1 MKVTVFLGSMKVT
14 VYLGSMKVTVYLGS
28 MKVRLARAAV
38 TNRKVSSLHSCLSTM
53 LLLQV

>member
-1 MKVTVFLGSMKVT
+1 MKVT

-38 TNRKVSSLHSCLSTM
+38 TNRKVSSLHSCLSIRM
-53 LLLQV
+53 LPKV